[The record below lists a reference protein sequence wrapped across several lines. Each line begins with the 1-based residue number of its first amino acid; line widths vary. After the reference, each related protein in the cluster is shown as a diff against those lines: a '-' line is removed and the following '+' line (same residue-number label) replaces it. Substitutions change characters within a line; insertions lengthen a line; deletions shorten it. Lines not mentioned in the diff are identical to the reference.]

1 MKQSRAGLHVNRTP
15 VSMSYSSYT
24 GYIDERLQTELSLVD
39 STQSF
44 FFSVVKVLSNHIDLF
59 ESDHKYLL

>member
-1 MKQSRAGLHVNRTP
+1 
-15 VSMSYSSYT
+15 MSYSSYT

-44 FFSVVKVLSNHIDLF
+44 FFSAVKVLNNHIDLF